1 MVCLSV
7 ESWWEHQGVQDP
19 AACRCQEGAM
29 LKSIAQSVVWNCKS
43 PFSHRN
49 KAQVEVGS
57 PPGPKEPD
65 SANSSTASEDPPG
78 SPPLSVA
85 GGGTGRGACGISR
98 DRGSA
103 GSSAKGSGG
112 HGNGGPA
119 EGSSHL
125 GERLGNGSVY
135 VWTFLSAE
143 HT

>member
-7 ESWWEHQGVQDP
+7 ESWWEHRGVQDP
-19 AACRCQEGAM
+19 TACSCQDRVM
-29 LKSIAQSVVWNCKS
+29 LKSIARSVVWNSKS

-65 SANSSTASEDPPG
+65 SANSNTASEDPPG
-78 SPPLSVA
+78 SPPLSVI
-85 GGGTGRGACGISR
+85 GGGVG
-98 DRGSA
+98 GSSGDCRSS

-112 HGNGGPA
+112 RGNGGPA
-119 EGSSHL
+119 EGSSHS
-125 GERLGNGSVY
+125 GDRLGNGCVC